1 MSLRCV
7 PLYNVK
13 RSVATTDSL
22 DAAWLRTIREHDHAW
37 VWWDAASGKAAAMAL
52 DADDGGDVYDGRNW
66 SPYAPEVTR
75 LLGPPV
81 AGEDCYTAQY
91 AVPDACAAAAVA
103 SIQKIAG
110 AGVVEVKFLPPS
122 AMLPGAA
129 AMCFNVYVAAPA
141 PAWVLGVERALA
153 AVGGRGAP
161 GEVAATAFAACD

>member
-1 MSLRCV
+1 MRASIR
-7 PLYNVK
+7 VK

-52 DADDGGDVYDGRNW
+52 DADDDGEVYDGRNW

-91 AVPDACAAAAVA
+91 AVPDAAADAAVA

-110 AGVVEVKFLPPS
+110 AGVVEVKFPPPS

-129 AMCFNVYVAAPA
+129 AD
-141 PAWVLGVERALA
+141 VLQRLRGGAGA
-153 AVGGRGAP
+153 GRGFWASSARSRRLAGWRTRGSVVP
-161 GEVAATAFAACD
+161 RRPFSVKCA